1 MLRITSL
8 AAAAAILGYTG
19 LALAQQPAYSPSYG
33 NRYATQPAT
42 GTAMPAERQSW
53 SPWRQTTTSRDA
65 MTRDTTMARDT
76 TMPTRQRTMNAGQF
90 SSESD
95 ARAHCA
101 GDTVVWVNTKS
112 HVYHF
117 AGSKDFGNTKH
128 GAFMCRADADRAG
141 TFHAAKNELRMQG
154 TTNRTS
160 IERSMTSRFSGSS
173 TSRY

>member
-1 MLRITSL
+1 MAADDDL
-8 AAAAAILGYTG
+8 ARCHDARHH
-19 LALAQQPAYSPSYG
+19 
-33 NRYATQPAT
+33 N
-42 GTAMPAERQSW
+42 GTRHDDADPAE
-53 SPWRQTTTSRDA
+53 D
-65 MTRDTTMARDT
+65 
-76 TMPTRQRTMNAGQF
+76 N
-90 SSESD
+90 ESQ
-95 ARAHCA
+95 AKAHCP

-128 GAFMCRADADRAG
+128 GGFMCRADADRAG

-160 IERSMTSRFSGSS
+160 IDRSMTPRFSGSS